1 MGLSDTIN
9 DVYNS
14 GDASLL
20 LNLDQETDKIINSS
34 KCKQQSFF
42 ILFRVVYC
50 KFVCEE
56 LFDQEIDR
64 LSMLPLV
71 NSPVRFLND
80 KMLFVEFIKMIKQL
94 NMTWERSYTIV
105 ADIYY
110 KCFGSNLFAKDG
122 KKFDQYGDDFD
133 KFMKYKHNHKL

>member
-1 MGLSDTIN
+1 MLLSGSIN
-9 DVYNS
+9 DMYNA
-14 GDASLL
+14 GDASLP
-20 LNLDQETDKIINSS
+20 LNLDEETDKIINSS

-71 NSPVRFLND
+71 NSPVRFLNE
-80 KMLFVEFIKMIKQL
+80 KVHFVEFTKMLKQL
-94 NMTWERSYTIV
+94 PLKWEESFIIV
-105 ADIYY
+105 ADIYF